1 MQIKK
6 GFHQAKPE
14 KALFSDGG
22 GAENRIPQYKAST
35 CENVNLSVNHLA
47 RLRGHMFGTT
57 PDMPRLRSSALGLT
71 YRL

>member
-1 MQIKK
+1 MNLR
-6 GFHQAKPE
+6 

-22 GAENRIPQYKAST
+22 GAENRIPQCKYLT
-35 CENVNLSVNHLA
+35 CGNVNLSVNHPAWLA
-47 RLRGHMFGTT
+47 DHMFGTT